1 MSVLTPQQVD
11 AINTANR
18 ILDEADLE
26 PTLDV
31 GGTNP
36 PPKKDQKAVL
46 MGSATGTIGANIY
59 TYV

>member
-36 PPKKDQKAVL
+36 PPKKDQK
-46 MGSATGTIGANIY
+46 
-59 TYV
+59 